1 MQSGRESLQQ
11 HPKSQDGAAPGTVPV
26 VAGAESATTTL
37 QPIAGTSVPPQSV
50 LRVEAVTEGSFVTFD
65 SGRKHL
71 ARVVE
76 ANVGKVEVRRFDKKS
91 GEWRTKNET
100 RERDTGIPLTT
111 EDAEASF
118 PGCLA
123 AWNGATQSLTDGGE
137 VSRQMSRNSAPQA
150 VTPTASDSV
159 SDFVSV
165 YSDKK
170 KIIDDL
176 TGEFV
181 NKAAEAKQAQDA
193 ILPHLA
199 DMQSLLSKKG
209 TNHNLVIAARK
220 QGHKIPWWTE
230 YYESYKDKLWESL
243 RTMERRIA
251 AYRKDPTAPVQKPD
265 RDPLPHFNK
274 TERKALVEG
283 NHRAVEIVA
292 ALEAGRNAKEEIAD
306 FKAVMNAKRLDD
318 ILQAHEQEPDYKG
331 ILLKVLQTVFDMN
344 ASLPAAFVKAVGEL
358 TKPCKFKV
366 AQTPVPAQKT
376 AGTAIAHV
384 ATTTKPK
391 PLQIA
396 PIPQKPSD
404 NRPLEPGK
412 KYTVRPHPQGGS
424 GVYEV
429 GSNMCLQKHRTQ
441 DSAWDAIEAVNGAS
455 SSPSAAPP
463 SNAASE
469 VRIG

>member
-1 MQSGRESLQQ
+1 MQSEQETFQQ
-11 HPKSQDGAAPGTVPV
+11 QPQSPVGAAAGAVPLSS
-26 VAGAESATTTL
+26 GAESATTTL
-37 QPIAGTSVPPQSV
+37 QPIAGNSVPPQSV

-71 ARVVE
+71 ARVVGV
-76 ANVGKVEVRRFDKKS
+76 NGSKVTIRRFDKKS
-91 GEWRTKNET
+91 GEWRTKNEP
-100 RERDTGIPLTT
+100 REREACIPLTS
-111 EDAEASF
+111 EDAESSF

-123 AWNGATQSLTDGGE
+123 AWNVATQSLTDGGK
-137 VSRQMSRNSAPQA
+137 VSRQMARNSAPQA
-150 VTPTASDSV
+150 VTPTASASV
-159 SDFVSV
+159 SDFVSA

-176 TGEFV
+176 TGKFV
-181 NKAAEAKQAQDA
+181 DKAAEAKQAQDA

-209 TNHNLVIAARK
+209 SNHHLVIAARK

-265 RDPLPHFNK
+265 RDPVPHFNK

-292 ALEAGRNAKEEIAD
+292 ALEAGRDAKEEIAD

-331 ILLKVLQTVFDMN
+331 ILLKVVQTVADMN
-344 ASLPAAFVKAVGEL
+344 ASLPATFVKAVGEL
-358 TKPCKFKV
+358 TKRCKFKV
-366 AQTPVPAQKT
+366 AQTSVLAQKT

-396 PIPQKPSD
+396 AIPQKPPEWL
-404 NRPLEPGK
+404 PLEPGK
-412 KYTVRPHPQGGS
+412 KYTARVHPQGGW
-424 GVYEV
+424 GIYEV
-429 GSNMCLQKHRTQ
+429 GSTVCLQKHPRQ
-441 DSAWDAIEAVNGAS
+441 DSAWDAISAVNSLSAS
-455 SSPSAAPP
+455 APQPSQTAM
-463 SNAASE
+463 E
-469 VRIG
+469 VSR

>member
-1 MQSGRESLQQ
+1 VHAALENLQQ
-11 HPKSQDGAAPGTVPV
+11 HPESPDGATAGTDPV
-26 VAGAESATTTL
+26 AAGAEAATTTL

-71 ARVVE
+71 ARVVA
-76 ANVGKVEVRRFDKKS
+76 ANGGKVEVRRFDKKS

-100 RERDTGIPLTT
+100 RERDTCIPLTT

-118 PGCLA
+118 PGCSA
-123 AWNGATQSLTDGGE
+123 AWNTATQSLTDGGK

-150 VTPTASDSV
+150 VTPTASASV
-159 SDFVSV
+159 SDFVSA
-165 YSDKK
+165 YSNKK

-176 TGEFV
+176 TGKFV
-181 NKAAEAKQAQDA
+181 DKAAEAKQAQDA

-209 TNHNLVIAARK
+209 SNHHLVIAARK
-220 QGHKIPWWTE
+220 QGHNVPWWTE

-274 TERKALVEG
+274 AERKALVEG

-292 ALEAGRNAKEEIAD
+292 ALEAGRDAKEEIAD
-306 FKAVMNAKRLDD
+306 FKAVMNAKLLDE
-318 ILQAHEQEPDYKG
+318 IMQAHEQEPDYKG
-331 ILLKVLQTVFDMN
+331 ILLKVVQTVFDMN
-344 ASLPAAFVKAVGEL
+344 ASLPAVFVKAVDEL
-358 TKPCKFKV
+358 TKPCKFK
-366 AQTPVPAQKT
+366 AAPPPIPTQWTNGS
-376 AGTAIAHV
+376 GTNGAV
-384 ATTTKPK
+384 KK

-396 PIPQKPSD
+396 PIPQKPPEWM
-404 NRPLEPGK
+404 PLEPGK
-412 KYTVRPHPQGGS
+412 KYTARSHPQGGW
-424 GVYEV
+424 GIYEV
-429 GSNMCLQKHRTQ
+429 GGSTVCVQKHPRQ
-441 DSAWDAIEAVNGAS
+441 DEAWDAIEAVNGVSAS
-455 SSPSAAPP
+455 HLGHAAT
-463 SNAASE
+463 E
-469 VRIG
+469 VSL

>member
-1 MQSGRESLQQ
+1 VQSGRESLQQ
-11 HPKSQDGAAPGTVPV
+11 HPKSPDGAAPGTVPV
-26 VAGAESATTTL
+26 VAGAESATTT

-71 ARVVE
+71 ARVVA

-91 GEWRTKNET
+91 GEWRTKSET
-100 RERDTGIPLTT
+100 RERDTCIPLTT

-176 TGEFV
+176 TGKFV
-181 NKAAEAKQAQDA
+181 DTAAEAKQAQDA

-283 NHRAVEIVA
+283 NHCAVEIVA
-292 ALEAGRNAKEEIAD
+292 ALEAGRDAKEEIAD

-331 ILLKVLQTVFDMN
+331 ILLKVVQTVFDMN
-344 ASLPAAFVKAVGEL
+344 ASLPAAFVKAVDEL
-358 TKPCKFKV
+358 TKPCKFK
-366 AQTPVPAQKT
+366 AALPPIPTQWTNGS
-376 AGTAIAHV
+376 GTNGAV
-384 ATTTKPK
+384 KK

-396 PIPQKPSD
+396 PIPQKTPEWM
-404 NRPLEPGK
+404 PLEPGK
-412 KYTVRPHPQGGS
+412 KYTARPHPQGGW
-424 GVYEV
+424 GVYEP
-429 GSNMCLQKHRTQ
+429 GSTVCWQRQPSQHE
-441 DSAWDAIEAVNGAS
+441 AWEAIEAVNSISVSAPQ
-455 SSPSAAPP
+455 PSD
-463 SNAASE
+463 SLSE
-469 VRIG
+469 VRLG